1 MAELAFLKTDLRIR
15 AAYSSDSTLFP
26 YDTQVTTLQIQSRD
40 YSKVF
45 IEINTKSMNK
55 AFGLDEDAKE
65 LKQNDELAENTAP
78 MKNELFGTRSV
89 SCIRELWVVKALYL
103 RLKFVNPSVKS

>member
-1 MAELAFLKTDLRIR
+1 
-15 AAYSSDSTLFP
+15 
-26 YDTQVTTLQIQSRD
+26 
-40 YSKVF
+40 
-45 IEINTKSMNK
+45 MNK

-89 SCIRELWVVKALYL
+89 SCIPELWAVKALYFENPNL
-103 RLKFVNPSVKS
+103 KPRLV

>member
-1 MAELAFLKTDLRIR
+1 
-15 AAYSSDSTLFP
+15 
-26 YDTQVTTLQIQSRD
+26 
-40 YSKVF
+40 
-45 IEINTKSMNK
+45 MNK

-89 SCIRELWVVKALYL
+89 SCIPELQAVKALYFENPNL
-103 RLKFVNPSVKS
+103 KPRLV

>member
-1 MAELAFLKTDLRIR
+1 M
-15 AAYSSDSTLFP
+15 YP
-26 YDTQVTTLQIQSRD
+26 YDTQVTELQIQSRD

-65 LKQNDELAENTAP
+65 LKQNDELAENIAP
-78 MKNELFGTRSV
+78 MKNELFGTRNV
-89 SCIRELWVVKALYL
+89 SCNRKLWAVKALYL
-103 RLKFVNPSVKS
+103 KLKFLNPNLKPRLV